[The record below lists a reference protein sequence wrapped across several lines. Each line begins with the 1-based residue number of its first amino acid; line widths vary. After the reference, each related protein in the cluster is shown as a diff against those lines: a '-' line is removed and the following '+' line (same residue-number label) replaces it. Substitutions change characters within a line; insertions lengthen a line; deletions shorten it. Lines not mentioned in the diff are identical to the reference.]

1 MGDTDHRG
9 LTAAVADVL
18 DRHVPADA
26 TVVLGVSG
34 GPDSVALLHLVAGA
48 RPDLRLVVG
57 HVRHGLRDD
66 AVDAEAAAANAA
78 VLGAGMVVLSVA
90 VGEGEGPEDA
100 ARIAR
105 HTALLGLAR
114 ERGAA
119 ALLLGHTADDQAE
132 TVLLR
137 LARGTGIDGLAG
149 MRPATERDGIP
160 ILRPLLG
167 LRRADVHAVSDAH
180 PTAVDPSN
188 TDDPDQRR
196 GRVRRDALPALARLR
211 PDQGDPVPA
220 LARLADLAAAD
231 AALLDAVAVTPGTV
245 SRYGTAVVV
254 HMDATMH
261 LGTPHRDGSVP
272 TGTALDGT
280 ALDGTALD
288 ERVHEAVRRRR
299 VRAGWRMLPGGHRLS
314 PDADSIER
322 ILGLTAGERID
333 VSGGVRATGAD
344 GFRVLLDPAVP
355 TWDAQPLPL
364 REVVSLP
371 DLGIAC
377 VVHAGVAGTAVPEGH
392 PMGPPPWTA
401 EVAMPPSGP
410 GGIVV
415 RPRAAAGDRHL
426 RKVLQRTPAALRD
439 QVPIVVAADGTVLMV
454 GDRTMAP
461 AVPGQ
466 PCLRISVAADGSG
479 STGYRGGP

>member
-66 AVDAEAAAANAA
+66 AVDAEATAANAA
-78 VLGAGMVVLSVA
+78 VLGASMVVLSVA

-105 HTALLGLAR
+105 HRALLGLAR

-149 MRPATERDGIP
+149 MRPATERDGIS
-160 ILRPLLG
+160 IVRPLLG

-211 PDQGDPVPA
+211 PDEGDPVPA

-254 HMDATMH
+254 QLDATVH
-261 LGTPHRDGSVP
+261 LGTPHR
-272 TGTALDGT
+272 
-280 ALDGTALD
+280 DGTALD

-299 VRAGWRMLPGGHRLS
+299 VRAGWRMLPGGHRPA
-314 PDADSIER
+314 PDADTIER

-333 VSGGVRATGAD
+333 VAGGVRVTGAD
-344 GFRVLLDPAVP
+344 GFLVLLDPAVP

-371 DLGIAC
+371 GLGIDC
-377 VVHAGVAGTAVPEGH
+377 VVHAGVGGTAVPEGH

-410 GGIVV
+410 DGIVI

-454 GDRTMAP
+454 GDRTMVP

-466 PCLRISVAADGSG
+466 PCLRITVAADGSG